1 MLFKS
6 YINTETM
13 KLLKIGY
20 IFNIFINTFLFVW
33 SLISFND
40 FRVDYIYY
48 NASLPDINS
57 KNIVFQTILISITS
71 IMPLLSFNAFHFFSS
86 LIVLT
91 ANLSV
96 LYKCTESCELVLN
109 NGRYDNIHDLTK
121 MSLFVQIYNIIN
133 FAFYLVYCIPENK
146 NNENNQENNQE
157 NNENDENDENKS
169 LISRHSNSSS
179 YIYKFYPNIND

>member
-71 IMPLLSFNAFHFFSS
+71 IMPLLSFNVFHFFSS

-121 MSLFVQIYNIIN
+121 MSSADQLPQNLMDYI
-133 FAFYLVYCIPENK
+133 AFIEKETGVPVSIVSVGPDR
-146 NNENNQENNQE
+146 NQT
-157 NNENDENDENKS
+157 
-169 LISRHSNSSS
+169 ITR
-179 YIYKFYPNIND
+179 